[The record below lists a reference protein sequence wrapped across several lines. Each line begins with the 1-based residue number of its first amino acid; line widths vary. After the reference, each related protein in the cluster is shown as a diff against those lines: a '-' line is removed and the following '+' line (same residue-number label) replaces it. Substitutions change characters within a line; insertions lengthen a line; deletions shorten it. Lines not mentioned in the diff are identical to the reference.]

1 MSLLL
6 QPCQSA
12 EGDESNFF
20 ANRIEFEKKSNNSLE
35 FKGNYLKEWNSS
47 VSERCRLLSPQL
59 KLFARLHLKNL
70 GRTLNNSL
78 WQSRMVNRV
87 DQ

>member
-35 FKGNYLKEWNSS
+35 FKGNYLKSWDSP
-47 VSERCRLLSPQL
+47 VSERCRLLSPQTEIIRS
-59 KLFARLHLKNL
+59 A
-70 GRTLNNSL
+70 SP
-78 WQSRMVNRV
+78 
-87 DQ
+87 